1 MLQNKRQATGI
12 AVTPLA
18 HAMQENQQ
26 GKRIGSRFIAFRQ
39 VFIKTLYVVGY
50 KCIKTGGMHL
60 PPNRG
65 HKEQDNKKQPADTG
79 PFNRV
84 HRGTHDKI
92 REAAMK
98 TASIDDV
105 VQQAPSGV
113 AVGSRDNKCLSD
125 KLLKEANQEVFY

>member
-1 MLQNKRQATGI
+1 L
-12 AVTPLA
+12 
-18 HAMQENQQ
+18 
-26 GKRIGSRFIAFRQ
+26 RQ
-39 VFIKTLYVVGY
+39 VFIKTLYIVVY

-84 HRGTHDKI
+84 HRRTHDEI

-98 TASIDDV
+98 TASKDDV
-105 VQQAPSGV
+105 VQQAPSG
-113 AVGSRDNKCLSD
+113 AASGSFRYKRLSRQTA
-125 KLLKEANQEVFY
+125 EGR